1 MAELVMRRE
10 RANAKM
16 DSSSR
21 IFCQSGYASAD
32 EKLAPTSP
40 TRDANPVLASAA
52 TVRLALPWYPPDA
65 DFGALALLIWP
76 TLDPALIE
84 APAFLSS
91 EPETV
96 DERFGRSGV
105 DRSHACVVDGDTFRL
120 GKRRIRIVG
129 IDAPEVEGQCRSE
142 RNLAAAETVK
152 LQALLNDG
160 PFVMTGRL
168 DDMKDRYGR
177 DLRVITRHLPDETAR
192 SIAADMRQAG
202 LARRYVG
209 RKLSWC

>member
-1 MAELVMRRE
+1 MRR
-10 RANAKM
+10 RRQPPRPSTQIRFWPQQRRSGWR
-16 DSSSR
+16 SSGTIR
-21 IFCQSGYASAD
+21 
-32 EKLAPTSP
+32 T
-40 TRDANPVLASAA
+40 
-52 TVRLALPWYPPDA
+52 LALA
-65 DFGALALLIWP
+65 ALALVIWP

-91 EPETV
+91 NPETV
-96 DERFGRSGV
+96 NERFGRCGL
-105 DRSHACVVDGDTFRL
+105 DRSHACVVDGDTFRI

-129 IDAPEVEGQCRSE
+129 IDAPEVHGQCESE
-142 RNLAAAETVK
+142 RKLASAATLK
-152 LQALLNDG
+152 LQGLLNEG

-177 DLRVITRHLPDETAR
+177 DLRVITRRLPDGTAQ
-192 SIAADMRQAG
+192 SIAADMRESG